1 MVAKIESGHSLYG
14 SLRYNFRKV
23 ENDVAKV
30 LLTNKILH
38 PSEGELTTEGC
49 LRDMMNFIPS
59 KVRSR
64 NPVLHVSINPH
75 PDDRLSDNQLAEIAK
90 EYLERMGYGDQPY
103 LIYKHEDLSRHHLHI
118 VSLRIREDGGK
129 ISDKF
134 ERRRSK
140 DITRDLERR
149 YGLHTAERG
158 ERIEVNKPQKVDTSK
173 GLESQIRDVL
183 RGVLGRYHYL
193 TFNEYRALL
202 SLYNVTVEEVKGIER
217 GVNYNGY
224 CYSATNDQGVKIG
237 RTIDSSQFGKMAGY
251 DAMQRHFARSKSYL
265 KSHSLAS
272 NTKSRIS
279 DALHRSTSKDEFQR
293 ELQRRGID
301 VIFRENDAGRLYGVT
316 YVDHTNMCVLNGSRL
331 GRDLSANAITDWFE
345 SPQRPQ
351 IDTHLD
357 QRQHLEVQPKREHH
371 EEDFSLGGLFDLPCD
386 SGAEDPEEE
395 RFRKQMQR
403 KKKKKLKF

>member
-75 PDDRLSDNQLAEIAK
+75 PDDILSDNQLAEIAK

-118 VSLRIREDGGK
+118 VSLRIREDGSK

-140 DITRDLERR
+140 DITRYMERR
-149 YGLHTAERG
+149 YGLHAAERG
-158 ERIEVNKPQKVDTSK
+158 ERIEVDKPHKVDTTK
-173 GLESQIRDVL
+173 GVESQIRGVL

-193 TFNEYRALL
+193 SFNEYRALL
-202 SLYNVTVEEVKGIER
+202 SLYNVTVEEVKGTER

-224 CYSATNDQGVKIG
+224 SYSATNDQGVKIG
-237 RTIDSSQFGKMAGY
+237 RPIDSSQLGKVAGY
-251 DAMQRHFARSKSYL
+251 DAIQAHFVRSKNHL
-265 KSHSLAS
+265 KRHGLAS
-272 NTKSRIS
+272 NTKSRVS
-279 DALHRSTSKDEFQR
+279 DALRKSSSKGEFQR

-316 YVDHTNMCVLNGSRL
+316 YIDHTNMCVLNGSRL

-345 SPQRPQ
+345 NPQRPQ
-351 IDTHLD
+351 IDAHLD
-357 QRQHLEVQPKREHH
+357 QHLSQEFQSKQVHY
-371 EEDFSLGGLFDLPCD
+371 EEDFSLGGLFDLPYD
-386 SGAEDPEEE
+386 NGIDDPEEE
-395 RFRKQMQR
+395 RFRRQMQR
-403 KKKKKLKF
+403 KKKKGRKL